1 MGDCNYLYG
10 NYSAQKRVKFLQ
22 GLLEFSGIEPQ
33 RLRTGW
39 VSSAEAAEFAGVVRD
54 FVQELKQMGPSPL
67 NKQPASAGQEM
78 AAA

>member
-22 GLLEFSGIEPQ
+22 GLLEFSGIDPQ

-39 VSSAEAAEFAGVVRD
+39 VSSAEAAEFAGVIKE
-54 FVQELKQMGPSPL
+54 FVQTLKEMGPSLL
-67 NKQPASAGQEM
+67 NKRPASGGLNR